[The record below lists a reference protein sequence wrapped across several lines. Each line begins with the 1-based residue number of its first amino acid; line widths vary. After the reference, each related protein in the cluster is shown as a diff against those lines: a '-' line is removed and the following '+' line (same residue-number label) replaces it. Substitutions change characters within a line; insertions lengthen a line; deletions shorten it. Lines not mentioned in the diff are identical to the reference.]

1 MIFLNTFDQEEGT
14 YTPNMPKQDL
24 CKENVFLSFYKKHS
38 RGLYNFMYYK
48 CGDEDKAADLIQ
60 ESFLKVFEN
69 CDKLD
74 ILKAKSY
81 LFTTANNLF
90 LNSVK
95 HEKVKLRYNK
105 NEPVYNQNNEDP
117 DFLLQEKEFMR
128 LLEQA
133 IGSLTEAQRE
143 VFLLNRIDGK
153 KYREIAEM
161 LNISEKA
168 VEKRMMG
175 ALKSLR
181 KKIGNI

>member
-1 MIFLNTFDQEEGT
+1 MPDQNLCNENIFEA
-14 YTPNMPKQDL
+14 
-24 CKENVFLSFYKKHS
+24 FYGKNS
-38 RGLYNFMYYK
+38 RDLYNFMYYR
-48 CGDEDKAADLIQ
+48 CGNKDAASDLVQ
-60 ESFLKVFEN
+60 EAFLKIFEN
-69 CDKLD
+69 CGK
-74 ILKAKSY
+74 IIFLKAKSY

-95 HEKVKLRYNK
+95 HEKVKLDYNR
-105 NEPVYNQNNEDP
+105 NYSPDNLDHENP
-117 DFLLQEKEFMR
+117 DFLLQEKEYMGK
-128 LLEQA
+128 LENA
-133 IGSLTEAQRE
+133 IANLTDGQRE

-181 KKIGNI
+181 QTIGKI